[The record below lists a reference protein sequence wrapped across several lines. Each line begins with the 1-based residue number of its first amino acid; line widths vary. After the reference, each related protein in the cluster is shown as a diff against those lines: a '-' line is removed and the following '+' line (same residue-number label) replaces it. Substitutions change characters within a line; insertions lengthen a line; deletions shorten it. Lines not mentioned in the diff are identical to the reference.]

1 MAFTVGL
8 IIGKIMI
15 IMYLVIGFLWFW
27 KRIIKLCIK
36 LIDFIIKKN
45 HEVHKEQEQFWNDVF
60 EDNYKD
66 K

>member
-36 LIDFIIKKN
+36 LIDFIVKKN